1 MLQSPAPRPA
11 KGRGSLAV
19 ALAVALAAVALAAVA
34 RLLAAVA
41 LAPDGRGR
49 AAVAPGLAA
58 VAALAAPAAAE
69 PRGLL
74 LRAPRGVVALA
85 GAALGLAAHAG
96 ARVLPRSLLHAL
108 LRRRLRLGE
117 LELHGLVA
125 GVDAALAL
133 AAVLLRHLD
142 KAGGRSILRK
152 LSHQEGVFLCD
163 AEGVLDEIRK
173 VSELLHAEQLH
184 IEGLLEVLGVVKAQ
198 VGLTEARAVRVI
210 QILLEGLNK
219 EVQLVAGAQKRPILV
234 DKVGEKRLAVPEVG
248 HVLHGSD
255 IDILCV
261 DVHGLGILGCL
272 LAALGLLLVLLLL
285 GEQRLPL
292 GRILPVVLPLA
303 PLLQCFLPLRQLL
316 LEPGAWLQVFGA
328 LRELLLKHPGLQ
340 ELGAR
345 SLSLPAVGDCVKA
358 LLAGGHGEARVGL
371 GERPLA

>member
-234 DKVGEKRLAVPEVG
+234 DKVREEWLTIADVG
-248 HVLHGSD
+248 H
-255 IDILCV
+255 ILN
-261 DVHGLGILGCL
+261 
-272 LAALGLLLVLLLL
+272 
-285 GEQRLPL
+285 
-292 GRILPVVLPLA
+292 
-303 PLLQCFLPLRQLL
+303 
-316 LEPGAWLQVFGA
+316 
-328 LRELLLKHPGLQ
+328 
-340 ELGAR
+340 
-345 SLSLPAVGDCVKA
+345 
-358 LLAGGHGEARVGL
+358 
-371 GERPLA
+371 